1 MKKIIL
7 ILITSLFVTSCV
19 NDVEPINPTIN
30 SDEIFQY
37 SSKYAL
43 LENDYVGDLTVGE
56 IKKNGNFGL
65 GTYNMVD
72 GEMVIFK
79 GAVYQVKTDGTI
91 NNMAD
96 EVLSPYVVTK
106 FFESDTT
113 ITLPNN
119 ISLDS
124 LKAILNPFIEEANT
138 PLAIKINAKFNTLKS
153 RSVDKVES
161 ESVGLAEIVAN
172 QTEFDFTNVSGTVIG
187 FWYPQYFDGVN
198 FPDYHLHVML
208 NDFIGGG
215 HLLECNF
222 ETAIVEIDF
231 ASGVVVA
238 L

>member
-1 MKKIIL
+1 MKRIITLL
-7 ILITSLFVTSCV
+7 IISISLISCV
-19 NDVEPINPTIN
+19 NDVEQNN
-30 SDEIFQY
+30 SPNYSDNIYQY
-37 SSKYAL
+37 SSKNSL
-43 LENDYVGDLTVGE
+43 LNNNYVGDLTVGE
-56 IKKNGNFGL
+56 IKENGDFGL

-72 GEMVIFK
+72 GEMVIYE
-79 GAVYQVKTDGTI
+79 GNVYQVKTDGTI

-96 EVLSPYVVTK
+96 DILSPYVVTK
-106 FFESDTT
+106 FFESDTS

-124 LKAILNPFIEEANT
+124 LKALLKPFVEGANT
-138 PLAIKINAKFNTLKS
+138 PLAIKIDAKFNTLKS

-161 ESVGLAEIVAN
+161 ESVGLEEIVAN

-198 FPDYHLHVML
+198 FTDYHLHVML

-215 HLLECNF
+215 HLLNCNF
-222 ETAIVEIDF
+222 DTAVVEIDF
-231 ASGVVVA
+231 ASGVVVD